1 VAVEELDVLEEDVL
15 LTFEL
20 LELDE
25 LVVDVVT
32 RLLFVDAKYT

>member
-1 VAVEELDVLEEDVL
+1 MAVEELDVLEEDVL